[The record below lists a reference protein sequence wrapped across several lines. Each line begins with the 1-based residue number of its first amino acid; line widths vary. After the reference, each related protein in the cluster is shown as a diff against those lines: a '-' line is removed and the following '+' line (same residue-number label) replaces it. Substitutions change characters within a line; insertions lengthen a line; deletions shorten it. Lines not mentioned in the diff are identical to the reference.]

1 MAQSGWGVSTA
12 DFFKW
17 VEGELICLRLRN
29 GDRREGYLRGVDARS
44 VVIEQPGQD
53 LPVLVTWHAIEQ
65 IEARV
70 YTDATQAEKTHARL
84 RKRAGRLYR
93 R

>member
-1 MAQSGWGVSTA
+1 MGQSGWGVSTA

-29 GDRREGYLRGVDARS
+29 GDRREGYLLGVDARS
-44 VVIEQPGQD
+44 VVIEQPGRD
-53 LPVLVTWHAIEQ
+53 LPVLVTWQAIEQ

-70 YTDATQAEKTHARL
+70 YTDATHVAKTQARL
-84 RKRAGRLYR
+84 KKRAGKLYR